1 MHSNKIINQENYI
14 MNDNGNDDYGAYK
27 GVSGTAASA
36 QESSSNHMREGTPQ
50 HMDSA
55 HIKQDGNPIAASS
68 DNHTVNASHTN
79 VHNGHKEAN
88 ISSEE

>member
-1 MHSNKIINQENYI
+1 

-27 GVSGTAASA
+27 GVSGAAASA
-36 QESSSNHMREGTPQ
+36 QESNSNHMREETPQ

-55 HIKQDGNPIAASS
+55 HIKQEGFPIAASS
-68 DNHTVNASHTN
+68 ENNIVNASQTN
-79 VHNGHKEAN
+79 DHNGHKEVN

>member
-1 MHSNKIINQENYI
+1 MYSNKIIYQEHYL

-27 GVSGTAASA
+27 GVSGAAASA

-55 HIKQDGNPIAASS
+55 HIKQDGVPIAASS
-68 DNHTVNASHTN
+68 DNHTMNASNTN
-79 VHNGHKEAN
+79 VYNGHKEAN